1 VSETKVRDLVIA
13 IDGVKT
19 PNYELIKELYGEQLV
34 EEIKNLVDYYQ
45 DNNSPW
51 NVKVIWEGNHY
62 IDVVLYSDFSSNVYQ
77 INKETKSISSE
88 TSVGSVVCGELLK
101 LMNSMKNY

>member
-1 VSETKVRDLVIA
+1 VSKTVDLVITA
-13 IDGVKT
+13 DGVKA

-45 DNNSPW
+45 GNNSPW
-51 NVKVIWEGNHY
+51 NIKVIWEGNHY
-62 IDVVLYSDFSSNVYQ
+62 IDVVLYTDYSSNVFQ
-77 INKETKSISSE
+77 INKEMKSITSE

-101 LMNSMKNY
+101 LMNSVKNY